1 MNVLFTALLS
11 EGSIIDLD
19 GTFWLQLGLFAVAF
33 LALRPLIFRPMVAL
47 FEARENAIEGAKLE
61 ALRLQD
67 EAEAESQEF
76 DDEMRRLRLRA
87 GEERDRL
94 RAEGKRLEKAVLDHV
109 REDSDKQLSEAD
121 AQLASEAAK
130 LREEMKTTVPALARQ
145 IASKLLS
152 REVQQ

>member
-19 GTFWLQLGLFAVAF
+19 GTIWIQLGLFGIAF
-33 LALRPLIFRPMVAL
+33 LLLRPLVFRPMIAL
-47 FEARENAIEGAKLE
+47 FEARENAIEGSKLE

-67 EAEAESQEF
+67 EAAAESQEF
-76 DDEMRRLRLRA
+76 DEEMRRLRLQA

-94 RAEGKRLEKAVLDHV
+94 RAEGKRLERAVLERV
-109 REDSDKQLSEAD
+109 REETDKQLTQAD
-121 AQLASEAAK
+121 AQLASEASK
-130 LREEMKTTVPALARQ
+130 LRSEIQGSVPVLANQ

-152 REVQQ
+152 REVQ

>member
-19 GTFWLQLGLFAVAF
+19 GTFWIQLGLFAVAF

-47 FEARENAIEGAKLE
+47 FEARENVIEGAKLE

-67 EAEAESQEF
+67 EVSAETEEF
-76 DDEMRRLRLRA
+76 DEEMRRIRLQA

-94 RAEGKRLEKAVLDHV
+94 RAEGKHLERSVLDRV
-109 REDSDKQLSEAD
+109 RQDTEKQLAEAD
-121 AQLASEAAK
+121 AKLAVEASK
-130 LREEMKTTVPALARQ
+130 LRDEMKATVPALAKQ
-145 IASKLLS
+145 IASKLLN
-152 REVQQ
+152 REIQ

>member
-19 GTFWLQLGLFAVAF
+19 GTIWLQLGLFAIAF
-33 LALRPLIFRPMVAL
+33 FLFRPLIFRPMVAL
-47 FEARENAIEGAKLE
+47 FEAREQAIEGSKLE

-67 EAEAESQEF
+67 EAAAETEEF
-76 DDEMRRLRLRA
+76 DEEMRRLRLQA

-94 RAEGKRLEKAVLDHV
+94 RAEGKHLERSVLDRV
-109 REDSDKQLSEAD
+109 REETDKQLAEAD
-121 AQLASEAAK
+121 QRLAAEASK
-130 LREEMKTTVPALARQ
+130 LRAEIQNNVPALAKQ

-152 REVQQ
+152 REVQ

>member
-19 GTFWLQLGLFAVAF
+19 GTIWIQLALFGIAF
-33 LALRPLIFRPMVAL
+33 FLLRPLVFRPMIAL
-47 FEARENAIEGAKLE
+47 FEARENAIEGSKLE

-67 EAEAESQEF
+67 EAAAEGEEF
-76 DDEMRRLRLRA
+76 EEEMRRIRLQA

-94 RAEGKRLEKAVLDHV
+94 RAEGKRLERAVLERV
-109 REDSDKQLSEAD
+109 REETDKQLGAAD
-121 AQLASEAAK
+121 KQLATEASK
-130 LREEMKTTVPALARQ
+130 LRAELTGSVPVLARQ

-152 REVQQ
+152 REVQ

>member
-19 GTFWLQLGLFAVAF
+19 GTIWLQLGLFAIAF
-33 LALRPLIFRPMVAL
+33 FLFRPLIFRPMVAL
-47 FEARENAIEGAKLE
+47 FEAREQAIEGSKLE

-67 EAEAESQEF
+67 EAAAETEEF
-76 DDEMRRLRLRA
+76 DEEMRRLRLQA

-94 RAEGKRLEKAVLDHV
+94 RAEGKHLERSVLDRV
-109 REDSDKQLSEAD
+109 RQETEKQLAEAD
-121 AQLASEAAK
+121 QRLAAEASK
-130 LREEMKTTVPALARQ
+130 LRAEMQNDVPTLAKQ

-152 REVQQ
+152 REVQ

>member
-19 GTFWLQLGLFAVAF
+19 GTIWIQLGLFAVAF
-33 LALRPLIFRPMVAL
+33 FVFKPLIFRPMVAL

-67 EAEAESQEF
+67 EASAESEEF
-76 DDEMRRLRLRA
+76 EDEMRRLRLQA

-94 RAEGKRLEKAVLDHV
+94 RAEGKRLERTVLDRV
-109 REDSDKQLSEAD
+109 REETDKQLAEAD
-121 AQLASEAAK
+121 AKLKTEAAH
-130 LREEMKTTVPALARQ
+130 LRVEIDQSIPLLAKQ
-145 IASKLLS
+145 IASKMLN
-152 REVQQ
+152 REVQ